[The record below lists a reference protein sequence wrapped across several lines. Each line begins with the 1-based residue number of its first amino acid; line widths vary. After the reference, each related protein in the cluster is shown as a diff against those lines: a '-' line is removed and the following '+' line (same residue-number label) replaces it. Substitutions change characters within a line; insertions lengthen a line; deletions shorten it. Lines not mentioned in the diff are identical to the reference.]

1 MRFVLGRMGFPY
13 IRVVSDQV
21 FFWYSRDMQGRQGK
35 RETYHNPYQYPCKP
49 PTKSVSLFAGEL
61 DDPVANTSFSVEA
74 VVDHTVQGLQN
85 GGYIHHPSKD
95 GCGWLRHVTG
105 PLNHRTIRMRG
116 TATVLKNTQQQLA
129 RRASPRAQPEC
140 SPARSG

>member
-105 PLNHRTIRMRG
+105 PLNQSHHPHERYSDCSQEHPAAAR
-116 TATVLKNTQQQLA
+116 ATRQSSSST
-129 RRASPRAQPEC
+129 
-140 SPARSG
+140 